1 MKSSVAYLI
10 IKIWRCVFLFNK
22 KTLSDMMF
30 NRKCVLVRCD
40 FNVPL
45 DDKGK
50 VTDDKRIMAALPTIK
65 YLIKE
70 DAKIILLSHLGR
82 PKGKYSKD
90 FSMAPVAKRLSELLE
105 KKVKFFES
113 ERVVDDSVKEKVL
126 SAEYGDVILLEN
138 TRFREEEKKN
148 GLEFS
153 KELASLGEIYV
164 NDAFGTAHRAHSSNV
179 GLAALLPSCVGLLVE
194 KELEIMGKA
203 MSDAE
208 RPFTAILGGSK
219 VSDKIGVIKNLAL
232 KADYI
237 LIGGGMMFTFLKA
250 LGYQIGK
257 SIVEEEYLE
266 TAKSIITFCKEKKVS
281 LILPT
286 DVIVADSFSNDAS
299 FKSVSVKE
307 IPQEMMGLDI
317 GNETVKAF
325 SDIISKS
332 KTILWNGPMGV
343 FEMDNFAKG
352 TLGVAKALAEIEATT
367 IIGGGDSASAIHK
380 FGLEDKMTHIST
392 GGGASLKLFEGGD
405 LPGIECISEKGE
417 K

>member
-1 MKSSVAYLI
+1 
-10 IKIWRCVFLFNK
+10 
-22 KTLSDMMF
+22 
-30 NRKCVLVRCD
+30 
-40 FNVPL
+40 
-45 DDKGK
+45 
-50 VTDDKRIMAALPTIK
+50 
-65 YLIKE
+65 
-70 DAKIILLSHLGR
+70 
-82 PKGKYSKD
+82 
-90 FSMAPVAKRLSELLE
+90 
-105 KKVKFFES
+105 
-113 ERVVDDSVKEKVL
+113 
-126 SAEYGDVILLEN
+126 
-138 TRFREEEKKN
+138 
-148 GLEFS
+148 
-153 KELASLGEIYV
+153 
-164 NDAFGTAHRAHSSNV
+164 
-179 GLAALLPSCVGLLVE
+179 
-194 KELEIMGKA
+194 
-203 MSDAE
+203 
-208 RPFTAILGGSK
+208 
-219 VSDKIGVIKNLAL
+219 
-232 KADYI
+232 
-237 LIGGGMMFTFLKA
+237 MFTFLKA